1 MARRNQDGID
11 RSARKVSEIAR
22 SGKAQVD
29 VGRISS
35 RSLEQ
40 IVEDSRKNTPL
51 AKKAAIE
58 LAKRGPGRR

>member
-1 MARRNQDGID
+1 MARNQDGID
-11 RSARKVSEIAR
+11 RAARKVSELAR

-29 VGRISS
+29 VGRIST

-40 IVEDSRKNTPL
+40 IVQDSKHNSPLSRK
-51 AKKAAIE
+51 AATE